1 MAQLPKFSLM
11 MILKIYFHR
20 IYRIVPFILIIMILT
35 IGFYTK
41 IGDGPLWVENGV
53 VNSMKVNCEKSWWTN
68 ILFVTN
74 FVNIDTGCI
83 NWTWYLANDMQF
95 FLLLPFI
102 VFIFT

>member
-1 MAQLPKFSLM
+1 MLF
-11 MILKIYFHR
+11 
-20 IYRIVPFILIIMILT
+20 V

-53 VNSMKVNCEKSWWTN
+53 VNSMKFNCEKSWWTN
-68 ILFVTN
+68 ILFMTN

-95 FLLLPFI
+95 FLVLPFL
-102 VFIFT
+102 VFLFT